1 VNAAGRDVR
10 TAGVG
15 LLARR
20 CCIGSRRRRRGG
32 HCRRDMHI
40 RAVVVVNTGLKF
52 NSGAWL
58 DDSLHGSQQQQTC
71 VNSKK
76 ANNNAGY
83 IFLYGEP
90 RGARARTDVQL
101 HAPGHVCFV
110 GKEEESGKREEMEW
124 YPLGPTTE
132 L

>member
-40 RAVVVVNTGLKF
+40 RTVVVVNTGLKF

-71 VNSKK
+71 ANSKK
-76 ANNNAGY
+76 TNNNAGY

-110 GKEEESGKREEMEW
+110 GKEESGKREEMEW

>member
-1 VNAAGRDVR
+1 MIRFTVHNSNK
-10 TAGVG
+10 
-15 LLARR
+15 LAP
-20 CCIGSRRRRRGG
+20 
-32 HCRRDMHI
+32 
-40 RAVVVVNTGLKF
+40 T
-52 NSGAWL
+52 
-58 DDSLHGSQQQQTC
+58 Q
-71 VNSKK
+71 KK
-76 ANNNAGY
+76 TNNNAGY